1 MTQLLKGVRETITVP
16 IPKGRT
22 YFSPKQRNGYKN
34 QIICTDDL
42 DCEQNV
48 GEFAGYSI
56 EFAYSKVFL
65 KYVMTPMES
74 DKFGITFKGIDGV
87 TNFSGEI
94 YRICQFL
101 KQDEMYCVRSINRAD
116 FPVGNID
123 IPESYWVNHIEIVS
137 SYNPNDYSYNVGYV
151 EDERQYPSILYS
163 KASDLEMSWKDGP
176 YGVRPVIYLPLP
188 KNISKND
195 AWDLVSESFVW
206 GK

>member
-74 DKFGITFKGIDGV
+74 DKFGIIFKGIDGV

-101 KQDEMYCVRSINRAD
+101 KQDEMITVIMLAMWKMR
-116 FPVGNID
+116 G
-123 IPESYWVNHIEIVS
+123 
-137 SYNPNDYSYNVGYV
+137 
-151 EDERQYPSILYS
+151 SILLFCILRRLIRRCLGRM
-163 KASDLEMSWKDGP
+163 ALM
-176 YGVRPVIYLPLP
+176 V
-188 KNISKND
+188 
-195 AWDLVSESFVW
+195 
-206 GK
+206 

>member
-42 DCEQNV
+42 DCEQIV

-56 EFAYSKVFL
+56 EFAYSKGFL

-74 DKFGITFKGIDGV
+74 DKFGIIFKGIDGV

-101 KQDEMYCVRSINRAD
+101 KQDEMITVIMLAMWKMR
-116 FPVGNID
+116 G
-123 IPESYWVNHIEIVS
+123 
-137 SYNPNDYSYNVGYV
+137 
-151 EDERQYPSILYS
+151 SILLFCILRRLIRRCLGRM
-163 KASDLEMSWKDGP
+163 ALM
-176 YGVRPVIYLPLP
+176 
-188 KNISKND
+188 
-195 AWDLVSESFVW
+195 VW
-206 GK
+206 GLLSTCLFLIVFPITTLWSLLLRASFWESKDIAWTKKNFKWGSSLLCERYFI